1 MVELSKKGPSEIE
14 PTEEPKRSAG
24 SNTEFIDPIP
34 IPPGDPLEA
43 LLLSSGGPVEIAD
56 LDLDSAAL
64 DEARA
69 AGVELLVPLIA
80 QGELLGALYVGPRLS
95 DQPYSTGDRKLLA
108 SLASQVAPAIK
119 VAQLVEA
126 QQAEAKDRERLQ
138 QELRVAALI
147 QQTLLP
153 KEVPSISGW
162 HIDTFYRPAREVGG
176 DFYDFIPLDDGR
188 LGLVIG
194 DVTDKGI
201 PAALVM
207 ATSRSMLRAAAH
219 KHASPGAAL
228 AEVNESLVPEIPPA
242 MFVTCLYA
250 VVDTESGDVVF
261 ANAGHNLPY
270 VRSDESV
277 RELRATGMPLGLMSG
292 MAYEERTYTMSRG
305 EVMVLTSDGITETHN
320 PEGEIYG
327 FSRLMD
333 RVGAQTVKEDM
344 VSALVADLESFQ
356 GSDSEQEDDITLVVV
371 RRTARA
377 AADDP
382 TALTSFTIRSEEG
395 NESAAI
401 AKVSQTVGALHL
413 DPAALERL
421 KTAVGEIVMN
431 AIEHGNENHS
441 ELPVDVSVLSTETSV
456 TVRVSDRGGGKEMP
470 KTTTPD
476 IEAKL
481 AGDQAPRGWGLFL
494 VEQMVD
500 DLRVEQDGQTRTV
513 EFVIEREHPDAG

>member
-1 MVELSKKGPSEIE
+1 MAVATRMTLVTIPERSEVRDRPMVELSKKGPSEIE
-14 PTEEPKRSAG
+14 PTEEPKQSVG
-24 SNTEFIDPIP
+24 TNTEFIDPIP
-34 IPPGDPLEA
+34 IPPGDPLET
-43 LLLSSGGPVEIAD
+43 LLLSSGGPVEVAG

-95 DQPYSTGDRKLLA
+95 DQPYSSGDRKLLA

-119 VAQLVEA
+119 VAQLVEE
-126 QQAEAKDRERLQ
+126 QQAEAQERERLQ

-188 LGLVIG
+188 LGLVVG

-219 KHASPGAAL
+219 NHASPGEAL
-228 AEVNESLVPEIPPA
+228 AEVNESLVPEIPQA

-250 VVDTESGDVVF
+250 VVDTESGEVVF

-270 VRSDESV
+270 VGNDASV

-292 MAYEERTYTMSRG
+292 MTYEERTHTMSRG
-305 EVMVLTSDGITETHN
+305 EVMVLTSDGITEAHS
-320 PEGEIYG
+320 PEGEMYG

-333 RVGAQTVKEDM
+333 RVGAQTGNNYLL
-344 VSALVADLESFQ
+344 SALVPGEFS
-356 GSDSEQEDDITLVVV
+356 
-371 RRTARA
+371 
-377 AADDP
+377 
-382 TALTSFTIRSEEG
+382 
-395 NESAAI
+395 
-401 AKVSQTVGALHL
+401 
-413 DPAALERL
+413 RL
-421 KTAVGEIVMN
+421 RK
-431 AIEHGNENHS
+431 
-441 ELPVDVSVLSTETSV
+441 
-456 TVRVSDRGGGKEMP
+456 
-470 KTTTPD
+470 
-476 IEAKL
+476 
-481 AGDQAPRGWGLFL
+481 
-494 VEQMVD
+494 
-500 DLRVEQDGQTRTV
+500 
-513 EFVIEREHPDAG
+513 